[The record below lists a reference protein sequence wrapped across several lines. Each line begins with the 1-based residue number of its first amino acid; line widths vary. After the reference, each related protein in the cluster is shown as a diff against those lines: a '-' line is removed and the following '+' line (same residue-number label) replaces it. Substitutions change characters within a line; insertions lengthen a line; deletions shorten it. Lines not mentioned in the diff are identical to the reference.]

1 MLTAKEYLDMSS
13 DNEKSCELHNII
25 CEYLDSLTFN
35 NCSNMMLRLAQD
47 IPLNATNL
55 MPVVIQIG
63 VGTTLYPVRQKSGH
77 NLYATQIRTRRNYVL
92 HVAADSSTFTLI
104 HGCLN
109 NCNCGAV
116 ASLS

>member
-1 MLTAKEYLDMSS
+1 MGMLFLQQRWRFPAGTY
-13 DNEKSCELHNII
+13 
-25 CEYLDSLTFN
+25 N

-63 VGTTLYPVRQKSGH
+63 AGTTLYPVRQKSGH

>member
-1 MLTAKEYLDMSS
+1 MCNGNAVLTTAVAVSGGNLV
-13 DNEKSCELHNII
+13 
-25 CEYLDSLTFN
+25 LTIPAGTYN

-63 VGTTLYPVRQKSGH
+63 AGTTLYPVRQKSGH
-77 NLYATQIRTRRNYVL
+77 NLYATQIRTRRNYIL
-92 HVAADSSTFTLI
+92 HVAADAGAFTQI

-116 ASLS
+116 GSLS

>member
-1 MLTAKEYLDMSS
+1 
-13 DNEKSCELHNII
+13 
-25 CEYLDSLTFN
+25 
-35 NCSNMMLRLAQD
+35 MMLRLAQD

-63 VGTTLYPVRQKSGH
+63 AGTTLYPVRQKSGH
-77 NLYATQIRTRRNYVL
+77 NLYATQIRTRRNYML
-92 HVAADSSTFTLI
+92 HVAADAGAFTLI

>member
-1 MLTAKEYLDMSS
+1 MCNTVLTTAVAVSGGNLV
-13 DNEKSCELHNII
+13 
-25 CEYLDSLTFN
+25 LTIPTGTYN
-35 NCSNMMLRLAQD
+35 NCSNMVLRLAQD

-63 VGTTLYPVRQKSGH
+63 AGTTLYPVRQKFGH
-77 NLYATQIRTRRNYVL
+77 NLYATQIKTRRNYML
-92 HVAADSSTFTLI
+92 HVAADSSTFVLI
-104 HGCLN
+104 HGFLN